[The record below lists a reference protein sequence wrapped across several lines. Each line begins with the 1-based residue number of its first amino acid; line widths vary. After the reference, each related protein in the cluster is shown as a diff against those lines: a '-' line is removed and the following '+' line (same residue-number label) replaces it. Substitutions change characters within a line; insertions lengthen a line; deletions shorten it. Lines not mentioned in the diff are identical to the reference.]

1 MQIHKCERPETGRF
15 FFYTYTNM
23 KPLQETNFFL
33 IDGAWRDTYGNILAD
48 VLAKYGLLIDD
59 RTQFARIYDYE
70 RMIIFYFRAS
80 AGKIT
85 LTLWRMEKI

>member
-1 MQIHKCERPETGRF
+1 MNAQNRGVF

-23 KPLQETNFFL
+23 KPLQENNFFL
-33 IDGAWRDTYGNILAD
+33 IEGAWRDTYGNILAD

-85 LTLWRMEKI
+85 LTLWRIED

>member
-1 MQIHKCERPETGRF
+1 MQIHKCERPNGAF
-15 FFYTYTNM
+15 FFIHTIM

-33 IDGAWRDTYGNILAD
+33 IDGAWRDAYGNILAD

-85 LTLWRMEKI
+85 LTLWRIEKL

>member
-1 MQIHKCERPETGRF
+1 MSVKNGKNCLISYSLIT
-15 FFYTYTNM
+15 M
-23 KPLQETNFFL
+23 SKPLQETNFFL